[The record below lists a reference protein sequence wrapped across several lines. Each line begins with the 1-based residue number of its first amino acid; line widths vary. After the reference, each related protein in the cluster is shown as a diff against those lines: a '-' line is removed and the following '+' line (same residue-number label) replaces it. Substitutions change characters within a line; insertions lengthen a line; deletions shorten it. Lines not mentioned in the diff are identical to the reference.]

1 LSIAFLLLFLVILIK
16 FHRRN
21 CHGSILNRLTKFRG
35 SDRKDISEKKSIN
48 EEKVEDMFETIAN
61 IKIDTLDIRI
71 IQELKRDG
79 LASAAEIGR
88 ILGAN
93 ERTIRRRI
101 KELVDKKIIQYTV
114 IVNAKAFGY
123 TTATDIFLSL
133 DPEHEE
139 DVIAILLDTP
149 EVFYVARGQ
158 GNDSVSIQ
166 ARFKDTES
174 MFTYLYKTLPNI
186 PGVTVKGFALIPR
199 IIKTTDSWVPGD
211 HEGSQAL

>member
-1 LSIAFLLLFLVILIK
+1 
-16 FHRRN
+16 
-21 CHGSILNRLTKFRG
+21 
-35 SDRKDISEKKSIN
+35 
-48 EEKVEDMFETIAN
+48 MFETIAN